1 MKDGIDFVEGQPI
14 FDLALV
20 TLKNCP
26 HIVIVKIYH
35 LVIGPAVVLAGQMQR
50 LFIMGNGDQWLHAIL
65 VAGSK
70 EPVIKGQP
78 LLIGLLFIS
87 FGEDA
92 APGNGCAE
100 NLKAHFREQLDIFLI
115 TMIKINAFKLQIIC
129 RRLLFGG
136 RFQPLG
142 QDILNGKPLAFL
154 IISSFALIGGYSTAP

>member
-1 MKDGIDFVEGQPI
+1 MMHRLIELRQGQFFLRGDNAAAHKGGMKDGIDFVEGQPI

-50 LFIMGNGDQWLHAIL
+50 RFIMGNGDQWLHAIL

-78 LLIGLLFIS
+78 LLI
-87 FGEDA
+87 
-92 APGNGCAE
+92 
-100 NLKAHFREQLDIFLI
+100 R
-115 TMIKINAFKLQIIC
+115 
-129 RRLLFGG
+129 
-136 RFQPLG
+136 
-142 QDILNGKPLAFL
+142 
-154 IISSFALIGGYSTAP
+154 